1 MTKKELEFKCQLYRN
16 YISLLD
22 NGEMILEMLD
32 DKKLYEHERNLDI
45 NKE

>member
-1 MTKKELEFKCQLYRN
+1 MTKKELEFKYQLYRN

-32 DKKLYEHERNLDI
+32 DKKLYKND
-45 NKE
+45 